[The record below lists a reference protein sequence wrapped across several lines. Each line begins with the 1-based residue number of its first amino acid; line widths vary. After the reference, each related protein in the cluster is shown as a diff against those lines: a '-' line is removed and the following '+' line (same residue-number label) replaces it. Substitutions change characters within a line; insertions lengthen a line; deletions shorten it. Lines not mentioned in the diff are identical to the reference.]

1 MFLPPKALLNA
12 LALSCYSIFREEKFS
27 AYIKKGD
34 IMTKSAIWSIAGLVV
49 VIVAVV
55 LIIIFV
61 PNSSSSKKNTNSASN
76 TKNTATI
83 NTIKSNF
90 ASFFAAGTTMSE
102 RQALLQNGS
111 QFAQPMQSE
120 FTALAGQK
128 PSLTINSV
136 TLSNATTAQVNYTV
150 NLNGQ
155 PVLKDQKG
163 EAVEVNG
170 KWLVSDSTLCQL
182 FSLSGSTPSICKN
195 IS

>member
-1 MFLPPKALLNA
+1 M
-12 LALSCYSIFREEKFS
+12 S
-27 AYIKKGD
+27 
-34 IMTKSAIWSIAGLVV
+34 KSTIWSIAGIVV

-61 PNSSSSKKNTNSASN
+61 PNGSSSKKPTNSSATN
-76 TKNTATI
+76 TKNTAII
-83 NTIKSNF
+83 NTIKANF
-90 ASFFAAGTTMSE
+90 ASFFAANTTMSE

-111 QFAQPMQSE
+111 QFAQPMQAE

-136 TLSNATTAQVNYTV
+136 SLSNATTAQVNYTV

-163 EAVEVNG
+163 EALEVNG

>member
-1 MFLPPKALLNA
+1 M
-12 LALSCYSIFREEKFS
+12 S
-27 AYIKKGD
+27 
-34 IMTKSAIWSIAGLVV
+34 KSTIWSIAGLVV

-61 PNSSSSKKNTNSASN
+61 PNSSSSKKTTNNSTS
-76 TKNTATI
+76 TKNTAII

-90 ASFFAAGTTMSE
+90 ATFFAASTTMSE

-111 QFAQPMQSE
+111 QFAQPMQAE

-163 EAVEVNG
+163 EALEVNG